1 MDNNLNFKFGQYAN
15 LPTASANTA
24 GTIFVTTDEQAMY
37 IDLPSASDSTKVGR
51 IRIGDIIVCE
61 NLSDLQPPYHE
72 GAFYYVAS
80 KNALLRYQP
89 KAFDSDGNPV
99 KDTATGKVVYGWT
112 QINSLTSVQQ
122 AIENLQAEVDALGDT
137 DDEILEAMNLL
148 LPTDTFTEFQEQYAN
163 DLETISGTIS
173 DTAEAIRGEIAA
185 EVEEINAAIE
195 GAKEAYEAADADLQD
210 QINDKVDTDTYTTKI
225 GEIEENISDL
235 NTSLSDTAEAIR
247 GEIAA
252 EVEELDA
259 AIEGVKESYAAA
271 DTGLQNQI
279 NNKVNTSDYNT
290 KIGEIEEDIEV
301 LSAGLADTADT
312 IRGEISTQRQ
322 EINAAIEGVQEAYEA
337 ADVELQNQINNKVE
351 ANDYNIKIGEIEE
364 DISELSGTLDQTA
377 EAIRGEIAT
386 EVEELDAAIEGVKE
400 AYVAAD
406 EGLQEQIDD
415 KVDIDTYTEKIEEIN
430 EDISSLS
437 GNLTDTAEAIR
448 GEIAAEVEEL
458 DAAIEGVKEA
468 YTEADA
474 GLQEQIND
482 KVDTDT
488 YTTKIGEI
496 EENITNLSNTLDNT
510 AEAIRGEIAAEVE
523 ELDAAIEGVKEA
535 YAAADEDLQDQIN
548 NKVDS
553 DTYATKI
560 GEIEEDISDLS
571 DILDNTA
578 AAIRGEIDTEVKDIN
593 AAIDGVK
600 EAYLMR
606 NGDLSITGDLTFE
619 TAGTITNIK
628 NPEGNTD
635 AANKLYVD
643 TSISSAI
650 AGVNAMT
657 LKGSVGAEDGLPK
670 ASDKPQTGDTY
681 IVSSAKS
688 YITEYDTN
696 GKSKVK
702 VDAKIGDLFINTG
715 ADDETPI
722 WVHVASG
729 YNESYLQRFV
739 IGTDTVSGKQLPY
752 IAITDGIDT
761 DTANEEGRIYFEGSS
776 NTNLNFSI
784 AADSNDTTNR
794 NFIVTASLAWGTFDP
809 EPETTEP
816 ESGVLPGEP
825 Q

>member
-24 GTIFVTTDEQAMY
+24 GPIFVTTDEQAMY

-195 GAKEAYEAADADLQD
+195 GAKEAYEAADANLQD

-235 NTSLSDTAEAIR
+235 NTSLSD
-247 GEIAA
+247 
-252 EVEELDA
+252 
-259 AIEGVKESYAAA
+259 
-271 DTGLQNQI
+271 
-279 NNKVNTSDYNT
+279 
-290 KIGEIEEDIEV
+290 
-301 LSAGLADTADT
+301 
-312 IRGEISTQRQ
+312 
-322 EINAAIEGVQEAYEA
+322 
-337 ADVELQNQINNKVE
+337 
-351 ANDYNIKIGEIEE
+351 
-364 DISELSGTLDQTA
+364 
-377 EAIRGEIAT
+377 
-386 EVEELDAAIEGVKE
+386 
-400 AYVAAD
+400 
-406 EGLQEQIDD
+406 
-415 KVDIDTYTEKIEEIN
+415 
-430 EDISSLS
+430 
-437 GNLTDTAEAIR
+437 
-448 GEIAAEVEEL
+448 
-458 DAAIEGVKEA
+458 
-468 YTEADA
+468 
-474 GLQEQIND
+474 
-482 KVDTDT
+482 
-488 YTTKIGEI
+488 
-496 EENITNLSNTLDNT
+496 T